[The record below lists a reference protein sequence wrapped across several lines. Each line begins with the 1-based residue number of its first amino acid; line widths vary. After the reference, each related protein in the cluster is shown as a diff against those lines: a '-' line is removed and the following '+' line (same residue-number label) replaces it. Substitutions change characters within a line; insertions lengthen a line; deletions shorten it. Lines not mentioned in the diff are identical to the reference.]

1 MELSGATLWE
11 TERLEIALTPSK
23 KRDAEQSAKDLSRH
37 RGAIDQR
44 LVRAM
49 GHPVRVQ
56 ALIILNERIASPNE
70 ISKEL
75 DQSVGHVSY
84 HIKVLKECKCIEL
97 VDTAPRRGAMEHYYR
112 ATDRAFLD
120 ADEWAALPASL
131 RPGLSA
137 SGLKT
142 VFNDASSAL
151 LAGTFDKRT
160 DRHLSWTPMIVDEQG
175 WEELRGELEGAL
187 ERVFEIQT
195 ASAERL
201 TAEDA
206 PGVPVTMS
214 MMLFEAPMSN
224 ERKAGPPKK
233 DD

>member
-1 MELSGATLWE
+1 MTPSD
-11 TERLEIALTPSK
+11 RSPSK
-23 KRDAEQSAKDLSRH
+23 KSVKNNETGGSRH
-37 RGAIDQR
+37 RGALDQR
-44 LVRAM
+44 LVRAL

-84 HIKVLKECKCIEL
+84 HIKVLKECECIEL

-120 ADEWAALPASL
+120 AEEWAALPASI

-151 LAGTFDKRT
+151 LAGTFDKRV

-175 WEELRGELEGAL
+175 WEELKAGLEGML
-187 ERVFEIQT
+187 EKILEIQSS
-195 ASAERL
+195 SAERL
-201 TAEDA
+201 AKADA
-206 PGVPVTMS
+206 AGIPVTVA
-214 MMLFEAPMSN
+214 MMGFEVPSSGDSKVAPSK
-224 ERKAGPPKK
+224 RS
-233 DD
+233 